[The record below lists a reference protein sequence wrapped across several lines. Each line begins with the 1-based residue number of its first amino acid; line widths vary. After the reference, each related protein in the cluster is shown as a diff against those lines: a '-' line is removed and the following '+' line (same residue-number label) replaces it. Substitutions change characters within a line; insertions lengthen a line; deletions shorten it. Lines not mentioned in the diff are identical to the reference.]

1 MEKVTSFIRNKRKL
15 NTKIVVIIFAF
26 ISVFNIL
33 SFLSSSF
40 SNWYRKNIFS
50 IISDIL
56 PRITGMVSISV
67 GEVMICLFIFL
78 ILLGIIVTVSGFLKS
93 NLLKKIRKIY
103 FRYMVYILL
112 FIYWTETFHCFIM
125 YRCDT
130 IENNNYSSVSKDL
143 AARGNEDNMNYLA
156 DICNYITDEMND
168 LSVCLDRNENGDLI
182 PAYSYEECIN
192 ALKNVSNT
200 FELLDG
206 YYPEPK
212 KIYYSNIMTQQYLAG
227 IYFPFSME
235 ANYNKLMYSSN
246 MPSVICH
253 ELCHLKGY
261 IREDEA
267 NFISFVACIN
277 SDNDF
282 IKYSGYLSVYNYII
296 NDIYRYGND
305 EIFEKLKSTDELVDY
320 DNIFLKEEDFSEI
333 EENSII
339 STDKLSEATDV
350 FLNSNLKMNGISLG
364 VDNYNEVVKLLVY
377 YYYEQ
382 D

>member
-1 MEKVTSFIRNKRKL
+1 MESKYKKHIFKR
-15 NTKIVVIIFAF
+15 NTKIVTVLIIFISFFNFLSF
-26 ISVFNIL
+26 ISKG
-33 SFLSSSF
+33 F
-40 SNWYRKNIFS
+40 SEWYRKNIFS
-50 IISDIL
+50 TISGIIS
-56 PRITGMVSISV
+56 RITGFLTISL

-78 ILLGIIVTVSGFLKS
+78 ILMGIIITILGFLKS
-93 NLLKKIRKIY
+93 SLLKRIRRIY
-103 FRYMVYILL
+103 FRYMIYVLI

-130 IENNNYSSVSKDL
+130 IENSKYYTIAEKL
-143 AARGNEDNMNYLA
+143 AMRSNEENINYLA
-156 DICNYITDEMND
+156 DICNSITDELNN
-168 LSVCLDRNENGDLI
+168 LSLKLDRYVNGDLI
-182 PAYSYEECIN
+182 PSYSYEECIN
-192 ALKNVSNT
+192 ALKNISND

-253 ELCHLKGY
+253 ELSHLKGY

-267 NFISFVACIN
+267 NFISFVACVN

-296 NDIYRYGND
+296 NDIYCYGND
-305 EIFEKLKSTDELVDY
+305 EIFEKLKDVNELVDY
-320 DNIFLKEEDFSEI
+320 DNIFLKEEDFNEI
-333 EENSII
+333 ENNSII
-339 STDKLSEATDV
+339 STEKLSEATDV
-350 FLNSNLKMNGISLG
+350 FLDSNLKINGISSG
-364 VDNYNEVVKLLVY
+364 IDNYNEVVKLLMCY
-377 YYYEQ
+377 YM
-382 D
+382 DL